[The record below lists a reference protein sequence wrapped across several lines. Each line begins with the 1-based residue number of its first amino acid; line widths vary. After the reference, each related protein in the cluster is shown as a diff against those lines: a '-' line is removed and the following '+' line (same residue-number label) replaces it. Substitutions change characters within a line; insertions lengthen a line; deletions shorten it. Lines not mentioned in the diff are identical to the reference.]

1 MCDNMVF
8 RRERD
13 LTYNRLA
20 SMIQTLLSAE
30 SSKYTRDGRL
40 VLRVCSRY
48 EQSFASAPSKAF
60 KVFSFNGK
68 LYDELFLRGLCLSKR
83 HWMR

>member
-1 MCDNMVF
+1 MNWKKIEKSFDFFMCDNMVF

-30 SSKYTRDGRL
+30 SSKYSRDGRL

-60 KVFSFNGK
+60 KVF
-68 LYDELFLRGLCLSKR
+68 FL
-83 HWMR
+83 